1 MDLYTKIFS
10 QACLDVN
17 KIISEKYKQ
26 LSDDDFKERTH
37 LFNGRYENIYLEVNK
52 IPELEVVV
60 NTALEQAASILK
72 LKKEKLESGFWLNE
86 MNAGDV
92 TTAHTHD
99 DDDEL
104 LSCVYY
110 IKVPDD
116 SGNLIIT
123 KNNKIY
129 TITPEEGCFIF
140 FSPDTL
146 HEVSKNNSTQSRL
159 SIAFNFG
166 LVKAYLSE

>member
-26 LSDDDFKERTH
+26 LSDDDFKKKTH
-37 LFNGRYENIYLEVNK
+37 LFNERYENIYLEVNK
-52 IPELEVVV
+52 IPELEIVV

-72 LKKEKLESGFWLNE
+72 LKKENLVSGFWLNE
-86 MNAGDV
+86 MNEGDV

-123 KNNKIY
+123 KNNKKH
-129 TITPEEGCFIF
+129 TITPEEGYFVF

-146 HEVSKNNSTQSRL
+146 HEVSKNNSTRSRL

-166 LVKAYLSE
+166 LVRA

>member
-1 MDLYTKIFS
+1 MELYTKIFS
-10 QACLDVN
+10 QTCFDVN
-17 KIISEKYKQ
+17 DVILKKYKK
-26 LSDDDFKERTH
+26 LNDPDFREKTH
-37 LFNGRYENIYLEVNK
+37 FFNGRYENIYLDVSK
-52 IPELEVVV
+52 IPELEIIASQAMK
-60 NTALEQAASILK
+60 NAASILNI
-72 LKKEKLESGFWLNE
+72 KEENLASGFWLNE

-110 IKVPDD
+110 ILVPNN
-116 SGNLIIT
+116 SGDLIIYE
-123 KNNKIY
+123 KDKKIN
-129 TITPEEGCFIF
+129 IKPEAGMFVY

-146 HEVSKNNSTQSRL
+146 HEVSKNESGQSRL

-166 LVKAYLSE
+166 LV

>member
-1 MDLYTKIFS
+1 MDLYKRIFS
-10 QACLDVN
+10 QSCFDVN
-17 KIISEKYKQ
+17 EKIAIKYEQ
-26 LSDDDFKERTH
+26 LNDEDFKEKTH

-52 IPELEVVV
+52 IPGLEVIV
-60 NTALEQAASILK
+60 NNALENAASILNIK
-72 LKKEKLESGFWLNE
+72 PEKLAFGFWLNA
-86 MNAGDV
+86 MGAGDV

-110 IKVPDD
+110 IKVPEN
-116 SGNLIIT
+116 SGDLIIIE
-123 KNNKIY
+123 NNKK
-129 TITPEEGCFIF
+129 TIIKPEEGVFVF

-146 HEVSKNNSTQSRL
+146 HEVSENKSGQSRL

-166 LVKAYLSE
+166 LTRI

>member
-10 QACLDVN
+10 QTCFDAN
-17 KIISEKYKQ
+17 NIILKKYKK
-26 LSDDDFKERTH
+26 LKESDFKEKTH
-37 LFNGRYENIYLEVNK
+37 YFNGRYENIYLDVNK
-52 IPELEVVV
+52 IPEIEIISGQAMK
-60 NTALEQAASILK
+60 NAASLLNIK
-72 LKKEKLESGFWLNE
+72 EEKLASGFWLNE

-110 IKVPDD
+110 INVPNN
-116 SGNLIIT
+116 SGDLIIYDND
-123 KNNKIY
+123 KKIN
-129 TITPEEGCFIF
+129 IKPEAGTFVY

-146 HEVSKNNSTQSRL
+146 HEVAKNESEQSRL

-166 LVKAYLSE
+166 QI

>member
-1 MDLYTKIFS
+1 MDLYTKIFC
-10 QACLDVN
+10 QTCFDVN
-17 KIISEKYKQ
+17 DVILKKYKK
-26 LSDDDFKERTH
+26 LNDLDFKEKTH
-37 LFNGRYENIYLEVNK
+37 FFNGRYENIYLDVSK
-52 IPELEVVV
+52 IPELEIIASQAMK
-60 NTALEQAASILK
+60 NAASILNIK
-72 LKKEKLESGFWLNE
+72 AEKLTSGFWLNE

-110 IKVPDD
+110 ILVPNN
-116 SGNLIIT
+116 SGDLIIYE
-123 KNNKIY
+123 KDKKIN
-129 TITPEEGCFIF
+129 IKPEAGMFVY

-146 HEVSKNNSTQSRL
+146 HEVSKNESGQSRL

-166 LVKAYLSE
+166 LI

>member
-1 MDLYTKIFS
+1 MELYTCIFS
-10 QACLDVN
+10 QACIDVN
-17 KIISEKYKQ
+17 QKIWKKFEA
-26 LSDDDFKERTH
+26 LEDNDFKEKTH
-37 LFNGRYENIYLEVNK
+37 LFNGRYENLYLSVNK
-52 IPELEVVV
+52 IPKLDVIV
-60 NTALEQAASILK
+60 NAAIENAVNILNTQ
-72 LKKEKLESGFWLNE
+72 KENLLYGFWMNE
-86 MNAGDV
+86 MKPGDV

-116 SGNLIIT
+116 SGNLILT
-123 KNNKIY
+123 HNNEK
-129 TITPEEGCFIF
+129 TIIKPEEGTFVC

-146 HEVSKNNSTQSRL
+146 HEVSRNESEKSRL

-166 LVKAYLSE
+166 LNTL

>member
-10 QACLDVN
+10 QSCFDAN
-17 KIISEKYKQ
+17 EKIINKFPLMTDE
-26 LSDDDFKERTH
+26 DFKEKTH
-37 LFNGRYENIYLEVNK
+37 LFNGRYENIYFEIEKFPEIK
-52 IPELEVVV
+52 IILT
-60 NTALEQAASILK
+60 TALEDASKILNVSK
-72 LKKEKLESGFWLNE
+72 NTLHAGFWLNA
-86 MNAGDV
+86 MGKGDV

-110 IKVPDD
+110 IKVPDN
-116 SGNLIIT
+116 SGELIIT
-123 KNNKIY
+123 DNNIQTSIKPKEGEFIY
-129 TITPEEGCFIF
+129 

-146 HEVSKNNSTQSRL
+146 HEVSRNESEHIRL

-166 LVKAYLSE
+166 LKKS